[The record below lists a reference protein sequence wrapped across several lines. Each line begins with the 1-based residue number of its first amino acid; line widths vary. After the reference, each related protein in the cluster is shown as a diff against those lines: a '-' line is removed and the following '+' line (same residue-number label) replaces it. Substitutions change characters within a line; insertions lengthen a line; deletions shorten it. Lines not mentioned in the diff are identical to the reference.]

1 MNDVCSMS
9 CDAAALRGTSTNG
22 ESSMLSVDEGGVSG
36 GGGGGGELSVG
47 AVGCGAVVSLSGN
60 TGHGNVSSGST
71 RYAEN
76 TCGKCDNVD
85 TTCANND

>member
-1 MNDVCSMS
+1 MSWVDV
-9 CDAAALRGTSTNG
+9 
-22 ESSMLSVDEGGVSG
+22 GGVSG
-36 GGGGGGELSVG
+36 GGGGGELSSG
-47 AVGCGAVVSLSGN
+47 DVGCAAAVSLSGN

-85 TTCANND
+85 TTCVNND